1 MHLNRVFFFLL
12 IITGLSVYGQNDTIV
27 LHNGNMIEGEIKSL
41 GIGVLT
47 IETSYSDSDF
57 KVEFNK
63 VDEMIIQRK
72 CLLVLTGGRRRFG
85 NVRTIEKGKVQ
96 FTGLDGAVEIFPLN
110 QIVGL
115 QEIDDNFWR
124 RFKGRFDLGLTLTK
138 ANNDRQLNGE
148 AVLDYNG
155 IKYLAQGSVNI
166 LSSARDSVAETRRL
180 DAKLNLQRILRKN
193 WFVSGSVAFLRNT
206 EQALDGRTTPSL
218 GVGRLPVSTNKLYL
232 AVSVGLT
239 LNLENFADNT
249 QNQTSAEAFL
259 DVSYNMFDFKDI
271 DLITGVRLSP
281 SLTES
286 GRFRTDYDLTL
297 KYDLPLNLYIK
308 LGFNVNYDNQPALTG
323 NEFDYILTSGLG
335 WKFNN

>member
-1 MHLNRVFFFLL
+1 MNRIFSALLLL
-12 IITGLSVYGQNDTIV
+12 IALPCFGQNDTIV
-27 LHNGNMIEGEIKSL
+27 LHNGNMIDGEIKSIN
-41 GIGVLT
+41 IGVLT

-96 FTGLDGAVEIFPLN
+96 FTAVDGTEEIFPLN

-115 QEIDDNFWR
+115 QEIDDNFWK

-138 ANNDRQLNGE
+138 ANNDRQLTGE

-155 IKYLAQGSVNI
+155 IKYLAQGSVNL

-180 DAKLNLQRILRKN
+180 DAKLNIQRILRKN

-218 GVGRLPVSTNKLYL
+218 GVGRLPISTNKLYL
-232 AVSVGLT
+232 AVSVGFT
-239 LNLENFADNT
+239 LNFEDFVDNT
-249 QNQTSAEAFL
+249 QNKTSAEAFL
-259 DVSYNMFDFKDI
+259 DVSYNMYDFKDI

-308 LGFNVNYDNQPALTG
+308 LGFNVNYDNQPATTG

-335 WKFNN
+335 WKFND